1 MLTTTNRSIPGW
13 TRPTGWGAGGK
24 APRRLRPYQLRAYVL
39 LTPFIALCGLLLATP
54 VVMALYLSFTNI
66 QLIGPTATNF
76 SFTGLTNLHSLISDP
91 LFAHSFIITLVFAFV
106 GTALLQTIIGTAVA
120 FLLSHAVTW
129 IRHLT
134 TAVLVVAWVI
144 PEVVAGLAWYALAQ
158 PGGVL
163 DQMSGAGGADLLLKH
178 ALAVVIAANLWH
190 NLAFT
195 VLMVTAGLHGIP
207 SEVVEAAAV
216 DGASAP
222 RTMWH
227 VKLPLLRATLA
238 VNVTLSVL
246 QSLSVFTLIYVMTQ
260 GGPANATLTIPLYL
274 YQQGFQD
281 NNLGY
286 ATLMA
291 IVLLL
296 IGVVLAAVM
305 VRQRVST
312 AGRPSR

>member
-1 MLTTTNRSIPGW
+1 M
-13 TRPTGWGAGGK
+13 
-24 APRRLRPYQLRAYVL
+24 APSRLRRDQFRAYVL
-39 LTPFIALCGLLLATP
+39 LTPFMALCGLLLATP

-66 QLIGPTATNF
+66 QLIGPSATHF
-76 SFTGLTNLHSLISDP
+76 SFTGLTNLHSLLSDP
-91 LFAHSFIITLVFAFV
+91 LFAHSLLVTLVFAFV
-106 GTALLQTIIGTAVA
+106 GTALLQTVIGTGVA
-120 FLLSHAVTW
+120 FLLSHAAAWV
-129 IRHLT
+129 RHIT
-134 TAVLVVAWVI
+134 MAVLVVAWVI

-163 DQMSGAGGADLLLKH
+163 DQVSGAGGADLLLEH
-178 ALAVVIAANLWH
+178 ALVIVIAANLWH

-195 VLMVTAGLHGIP
+195 VLIVTAGLHGIP

-216 DGASAP
+216 DGANAP
-222 RTMWH
+222 RAMWH

-260 GGPANATLTIPLYL
+260 GGPANATMTVPVYL

-305 VRQRVST
+305 VRQRVSST
-312 AGRPSR
+312 GGPSR